1 MSHLAMKCKNAVGWQ
16 WLFPK
21 SAENLGEFLSTG
33 LGVKLIIA
41 SNASVY
47 TNAKNKHFH
56 RPGNACFLLVEALPQ
71 SPENTGLCSG
81 NAAEK
86 QRLRDFAIA
95 ETEHQELLAKS

>member
-1 MSHLAMKCKNAVGWQ
+1 MVVSKIRRIFRRISLHRFWA
-16 WLFPK
+16 
-21 SAENLGEFLSTG
+21 
-33 LGVKLIIA
+33 KLMIVA

-47 TNAKNKHFH
+47 TNAKTRYFH
-56 RPGNACFLLVEALPQ
+56 RPGNAWFLLVEALPQ

-95 ETEHQELLAKS
+95 KTERQESLAKS

>member
-1 MSHLAMKCKNAVGWQ
+1 MFSFW
-16 WLFPK
+16 
-21 SAENLGEFLSTG
+21 GEHI
-33 LGVKLIIA
+33 VA

-47 TNAKNKHFH
+47 TNAKTRYFH
-56 RPGNACFLLVEALPQ
+56 RPGNAWFLLVEALPQ

-95 ETEHQELLAKS
+95 ETERQESLAKS